1 MPCRYDIPVE
11 QQHGQ
16 GQDAVNLP
24 DSEINNVS
32 PFAHLLDTDG
42 IGYDTFIPGDDGL
55 IHTHHTSEQYRGARA
70 ESTAERLTN
79 SNEEESTAER
89 PADHNAEESSSGQP
103 AIDAQQP
110 SATHLDST
118 DEANKPGDK
127 YTADKTDTAESAENA
142 DSANIHLGA
151 GHPSRKSRRRG
162 AKMPHTAPEQPAT
175 TTAPAMG
182 TVFKPDG
189 SVDVTNASVH
199 AQTSPNNAE
208 PTDAQADAPQ
218 SGGNATD
225 EVTESITAAAS
236 LDDSEHPAQ
245 QPWKGFAARLGTAWA
260 TFHDG
265 VSTAW
270 SAVASFFSTVFGAIA
285 RGWHA
290 FASAIARGW
299 HAFTSLKAVHAVI
312 SALKFFKSRIW
323 DKRMRFSFAFYTI
336 VFIVVTAASVLGL
349 QWSVYS
355 EPTYA
360 KGQVV
365 DDQTKA
371 LNSVAGQLTS
381 FVSQIWLH
389 HSYQAW
395 LNFIVLGV
403 LYLTFILVINR
414 FWVAT
419 ALFGT
424 LMTVFAIANK
434 IKVEL
439 RNEPIIPA
447 DLQFV
452 TGGNGGSIMSFTTK
466 KDMVLIN
473 SAVTG
478 VIWLIVV
485 CVVLQFLDRRR
496 GLIPYTWKPSK
507 FVSVKNITAM
517 VCRWAA
523 AVLSIVLCVSFTW
536 GLSVTGSWAKN
547 FATGLSDAP
556 QLWSAMG
563 DATANGPAMNFLRL
577 AHVKI
582 MDKPNGYSKE
592 KMESL
597 AKKYAGEAEA
607 INQTRTANL
616 TDNTV
621 IMILS
626 ESFSDP
632 TRVPGVSFTED
643 PMPQIRA
650 IKSATTSGLML
661 SPGYGGGTANIEYQA
676 LTGLNMANYDSTLSI
691 AYQQLVPKL
700 KWTPTFNQ
708 IWNEANGKS
717 SSIAFHAYYRTLYL
731 RDSNYKKFGFS
742 KFYAIDGKPVLNGLS
757 HIDNNWAYYSDASF
771 YTSTVNTLFDSS
783 ASSTNQFIQMVTMQN
798 HLPYLDWY
806 SDNPFKGNG
815 GTSTN
820 MTEDERTSIETY
832 ARGVNYTDQATVD
845 FLNQL
850 NQIDRP
856 ITVIFYGDHL
866 PGIYSTASED
876 KANQI
881 ALHETDYFIWSNA
894 ASASATT
901 KLDDSTS
908 AYTSSNY
915 FMAQAAEHLNA
926 KVSPYLAF
934 LTEMHAAIPAISV
947 PASAGD
953 SSQPVYLDAEG
964 NRIRTK
970 NLTADQKD
978 LLHDYQ
984 LIQYDLTAGKQY
996 LKNTDFMTVAQ

>member
-1 MPCRYDIPVE
+1 MQAE
-11 QQHGQ
+11 Q
-16 GQDAVNLP
+16 GQRQHTGDDPNDAP
-24 DSEINNVS
+24 DNASL
-32 PFAHLLDTDG
+32 FAQLLDTDG
-42 IGYDTFIPGDDGL
+42 IGYETVAPGDDGL
-55 IHTHHTSEQYRGARA
+55 IHMHHTPAQDGISQTKSKTETEQD
-70 ESTAERLTN
+70 TV
-79 SNEEESTAER
+79 
-89 PADHNAEESSSGQP
+89 
-103 AIDAQQP
+103 
-110 SATHLDST
+110 ST
-118 DEANKPGDK
+118 DVKASE
-127 YTADKTDTAESAENA
+127 
-142 DSANIHLGA
+142 
-151 GHPSRKSRRRG
+151 
-162 AKMPHTAPEQPAT
+162 TAPKQPAT
-175 TTAPAMG
+175 KAAPPMG
-182 TVFKPDG
+182 AVFRPDR
-189 SVDVTNASVH
+189 SVDFTNS
-199 AQTSPNNAE
+199 S
-208 PTDAQADAPQ
+208 AD
-218 SGGNATD
+218 SSETTGD
-225 EVTESITAAAS
+225 SE
-236 LDDSEHPAQ
+236 DDSEEKDEPSTSADSSQ
-245 QPWKGFAARLGTAWA
+245 RSNDTADGTKAAGDSGFQARHAFARVAALLSKAWNTVRSA
-260 TFHDG
+260 

-270 SAVASFFSTVFGAIA
+270 AAVAAFFAPVFG
-285 RGWHA
+285 
-290 FASAIARGW
+290 AIARGW
-299 HAFTSLKAVHAVI
+299 HAFTSLKAVQVVF
-312 SALKFFKSRIW
+312 SACKFFKSRIW

-336 VFIVVTAASVLGL
+336 VFIVVTAASVIGL
-349 QWSVYS
+349 QWSVYT

-389 HSYQAW
+389 QSYQAW

-403 LYLTFILVINR
+403 LYLTVILVINR

-419 ALFGT
+419 AIFGT
-424 LMTVFAIANK
+424 LMTVFAIADK

-447 DLQFV
+447 DLQFI
-452 TGGNGGSIMSFTTK
+452 TGGNGDSIMSFITK
-466 KDMVLIN
+466 KDMILIN

-496 GLIPYTWKPSK
+496 GLIPYTWKRSE

-517 VCRWAA
+517 VCRWATA
-523 AVLSIVLCVSFTW
+523 ILSVVLCVSFTW
-536 GLSVTGSWAKN
+536 GLPVKGSWAKN

-556 QLWSAMG
+556 QLWSAMV
-563 DATANGPAMNFLRL
+563 DAAENGPTMNFLRL

-582 MDKPNGYSKE
+582 MDKPSGYSKE
-592 KMESL
+592 NMEAL
-597 AKKYAGEAEA
+597 AKKYAGEAET

-621 IMILS
+621 IMVLS

-676 LTGLNMANYDSTLSI
+676 LTGLNMANYDSSLSI

-717 SSIAFHAYYRTLYL
+717 SSVAFHAYSRTMYL
-731 RDSNYKKFGFS
+731 RDSNYKKFGFK
-742 KFYAIDGKPVLNGLS
+742 KFYATDGKPGLS
-757 HIDNNWAYYSDASF
+757 NLTPIDSGWCASDSSF
-771 YTSTVNTLFDSS
+771 YSGILANINTDAGS
-783 ASSTNQFIQMVTMQN
+783 NQFVQSVTMQN
-798 HLPYLDWY
+798 HLPYNDWY
-806 SDNPFKGNG
+806 QNNQFKDSGDTSSDISDDEK
-815 GTSTN
+815 TN
-820 MTEDERTSIETY
+820 IETY
-832 ARGVNYTDQATVD
+832 AKGVNYTDQATAN

-850 NQIDRP
+850 NKIKRP

-866 PGIYSTASED
+866 PGIYSTASEN
-876 KANQI
+876 KHNQI
-881 ALHETDYFIWSNA
+881 TLHETDYFIWSNA
-894 ASASATT
+894 ASASANT
-901 KLDDSTS
+901 KLDDTTS

-934 LTEMHAAIPAISV
+934 LTEMHVAIPAISI

-953 SSQPVYLDAEG
+953 ASKPVYLDADG
-964 NRIRTK
+964 NRIQPK
-970 NLTADQKD
+970 DLTTQQKE

-996 LKNTDFMTVAQ
+996 LKNTDFMAVSK

>member
-32 PFAHLLDTDG
+32 PFAHLLDTGG

-55 IHTHHTSEQYRGARA
+55 IHTHHTSEQYRDSRA
-70 ESTAERLTN
+70 ESATERLTN
-79 SNEEESTAER
+79 SNAEDSATER
-89 PADHNAEESSSGQP
+89 PADPNAKEPLPSLP

-110 SATHLDST
+110 SVTHLDST
-118 DEANKPGDK
+118 DGSNNPGGKPA
-127 YTADKTDTAESAENA
+127 ADKTDTTEPAEDAS
-142 DSANIHLGA
+142 SANIHLGA
-151 GHPSRKSRRRG
+151 GHINRKPRRQD
-162 AKMPHTAPEQPAT
+162 AKMPYTATEQSAT
-175 TTAPAMG
+175 KTAPAMG

-189 SVDVTNASVH
+189 SVDVTNASAH
-199 AQTSPNNAE
+199 AQTSPNNAK
-208 PTDAQADAPQ
+208 TTSAQADAPQ
-218 SGGNATD
+218 SSGNTTD
-225 EVTESITAAAS
+225 EAVEAIADAVS
-236 LDDSEHPAQ
+236 LDDSERPAQ

-270 SAVASFFSTVFGAIA
+270 LAVASFFSTVFGAIA

-299 HAFTSLKAVHAVI
+299 HAFTSLKAVHVVI

-323 DKRMRFSFAFYTI
+323 DKRMQFSFAFYTI

-389 HSYQAW
+389 QSYQAW

-478 VIWLIVV
+478 VIWLIAV

-496 GLIPYTWKPSK
+496 GLISYTWKPSQ

-523 AVLSIVLCVSFTW
+523 AVLSVVLCVSFTW
-536 GLSVTGSWAKN
+536 GLPVEGSWAKN

-556 QLWSAMG
+556 QLWNAMG
-563 DATANGPAMNFLRL
+563 DASNNGPAMNFLRL

-582 MDKPNGYSKE
+582 MDKPNGYSKAT
-592 KMESL
+592 MEAL
-597 AKKYAGEAEA
+597 ARKYAGEAET

-621 IMILS
+621 ILLLS

-676 LTGLNMANYDSTLSI
+676 LTGLSLANYDSSLSI

-717 SSIAFHAYYRTLYL
+717 SSVAFHAYYRNMYL
-731 RDSNYKKFGFS
+731 RNSNYKKFGFS
-742 KFYAIDGKPVLNGLS
+742 KFYAADGKPLLS
-757 HIDNNWAYYSDASF
+757 NLQPIDSGWYASDSSF
-771 YTSTVNTLFDSS
+771 YAEMLSRMNTTQEDG
-783 ASSTNQFIQMVTMQN
+783 QFIQAVSMQN
-798 HLPYLDWY
+798 HLPYNDWY
-806 SDNPFKGNG
+806 QNNQFKDAGD
-815 GTSTN
+815 TSTGISKS
-820 MTEDERTSIETY
+820 ERTGIETY
-832 ARGVNYTDQATVD
+832 AKGVNYTDQATAD
-845 FLNQL
+845 LLNQL
-850 NQIDRP
+850 NQVNTP

-866 PGIYSTASED
+866 PGLYSTALS
-876 KANQI
+876 KKKNAI
-881 ALHETDYFIWSNA
+881 TLHETDYFIWSNA

-953 SSQPVYLDAEG
+953 ASKPVYLDANG
-964 NRIRTK
+964 NRIQPK
-970 NLTADQKD
+970 NLTTQQKN

-996 LKNTDFMTVAQ
+996 LKNTSFMSVSK

>member
-1 MPCRYDIPVE
+1 M
-11 QQHGQ
+11 
-16 GQDAVNLP
+16 
-24 DSEINNVS
+24 
-32 PFAHLLDTDG
+32 
-42 IGYDTFIPGDDGL
+42 
-55 IHTHHTSEQYRGARA
+55 A
-70 ESTAERLTN
+70 ESSDLEQSADEQNHQPQPEPELTGAQQDGADN
-79 SNEEESTAER
+79 TSIQTLPSHKISDQSEPVDHSPTER
-89 PADHNAEESSSGQP
+89 PDNTVAAPEDADSSNGHAKHAASRFRATAVA
-103 AIDAQQP
+103 AITSIRAWWSRIFSPINTWIAQQWQRL
-110 SATHLDST
+110 SATR
-118 DEANKPGDK
+118 GF
-127 YTADKTDTAESAENA
+127 TACA
-142 DSANIHLGA
+142 A
-151 GHPSRKSRRRG
+151 G
-162 AKMPHTAPEQPAT
+162 
-175 TTAPAMG
+175 
-182 TVFKPDG
+182 
-189 SVDVTNASVH
+189 
-199 AQTSPNNAE
+199 
-208 PTDAQADAPQ
+208 
-218 SGGNATD
+218 
-225 EVTESITAAAS
+225 
-236 LDDSEHPAQ
+236 
-245 QPWKGFAARLGTAWA
+245 WA
-260 TFHDG
+260 
-265 VSTAW
+265 
-270 SAVASFFSTVFGAIA
+270 
-285 RGWHA
+285 
-290 FASAIARGW
+290 
-299 HAFTSLKAVHAVI
+299 
-312 SALKFFKSRIW
+312 FFKTRIW
-323 DKRMRFSFAFYTI
+323 DKRMRFPFAFYAI

-389 HSYQAW
+389 QSYQAW

-403 LYLTFILVINR
+403 LYLTVILVVNR

-424 LMTVFAIANK
+424 LMTVFAIADK
-434 IKVEL
+434 IKIEL

-447 DLQFV
+447 DLQFI
-452 TGGNGGSIMSFTTK
+452 TGGNGDSIMSFTTK
-466 KDMVLIN
+466 KDMILIN
-473 SAVTG
+473 SAVTR

-485 CVVLQFLDRRR
+485 CVALQFLDRRR
-496 GLIPYTWKPSK
+496 GLIPYTWKRSA

-523 AVLSIVLCVSFTW
+523 AVLSVVLCVSFTW
-536 GLSVTGSWAKN
+536 GLPVEGSWAKN

-556 QLWSAMG
+556 QLWNAIG
-563 DATANGPAMNFLRL
+563 DAAANGPIMNFLRL

-582 MDKPNGYSKE
+582 MDKPNEYSKE
-592 KMESL
+592 NMEAL
-597 AKKYAGEAEA
+597 AKKYAGEAET

-621 IMILS
+621 IMVLS

-632 TRVPGVSFTED
+632 TRVPGVSFAED

-676 LTGLNMANYDSTLSI
+676 LTGLNMANYDSSLSI

-717 SSIAFHAYYRTLYL
+717 SSIAFHAYYRTMYL

-742 KFYAIDGKPVLNGLS
+742 KFYAADGKPLLS
-757 HIDNNWAYYSDASF
+757 DLQPIDSGWYASDSSF
-771 YTSTVNTLFDSS
+771 YSEILTRIDTNQGD
-783 ASSTNQFIQMVTMQN
+783 NQFIQTVTMQN
-798 HLPYLDWY
+798 HLPYNDWY
-806 SDNPFKGNG
+806 QNNQFKDSGDTSSDI
-815 GTSTN
+815 SD
-820 MTEDERTSIETY
+820 DEKTSIETY
-832 ARGVNYTDQATVD
+832 AKGVNYTDQATVD

-850 NQIDRP
+850 NQINSP

-866 PGIYSTASED
+866 PGIYSTANED
-876 KANQI
+876 KPNQI
-881 ALHETDYFIWSNA
+881 TLHETDYFIWSNA

-901 KLDDSTS
+901 KLDDTSS

-915 FMAQAAEHLNA
+915 FMAQAAQHLNA

-947 PASAGD
+947 PASAND
-953 SSQPVYLDAEG
+953 ASKPVYLDADG
-964 NRIRTK
+964 NRIQPK
-970 NLTADQKD
+970 DLTTQQKE

-996 LKNTDFMTVAQ
+996 LKNTDFMAVLQ

>member
-1 MPCRYDIPVE
+1 MTWLKLCVAPGRVAGGPRFLEDFRAASPPLSIRNDSSISVKSAGTTQWLRSHSVTIQPLTRCLPRDSLVYAMPVRLCLVQDER
-11 QQHGQ
+11 GQ
-16 GQDAVNLP
+16 RQYTGDTPNDTP
-24 DSEINNVS
+24 DNASL
-32 PFAHLLDTDG
+32 FAQLLDTDG
-42 IGYDTFIPGDDGL
+42 IGYDTVIPGDDGL
-55 IHTHHTSEQYRGARA
+55 IHTHHTPAQQGTSP
-70 ESTAERLTN
+70 TN
-79 SNEEESTAER
+79 SETEIE
-89 PADHNAEESSSGQP
+89 Q
-103 AIDAQQP
+103 
-110 SATHLDST
+110 
-118 DEANKPGDK
+118 
-127 YTADKTDTAESAENA
+127 DTVDTNGKNS
-142 DSANIHLGA
+142 
-151 GHPSRKSRRRG
+151 K
-162 AKMPHTAPEQPAT
+162 TAPKQPAT
-175 TTAPAMG
+175 KTAPPIGA
-182 TVFKPDG
+182 VFRPDG
-189 SVDVTNASVH
+189 SVDFTNS
-199 AQTSPNNAE
+199 S
-208 PTDAQADAPQ
+208 AD
-218 SGGNATD
+218 SSKTTGD
-225 EVTESITAAAS
+225 SE
-236 LDDSEHPAQ
+236 DDSEEKDEPSTSADSSQ
-245 QPWKGFAARLGTAWA
+245 RSNETADGTKAAGGSGFQARHAFARVAALLGKAWNTVRSA
-260 TFHDG
+260 

-270 SAVASFFSTVFGAIA
+270 AAVVSFFAPVFGAIA
-285 RGWHA
+285 HGWRT
-290 FASAIARGW
+290 FVSTIVRGW
-299 HAFTSLKAVHAVI
+299 HAFTSLKAVQVFF
-312 SALKFFKSRIW
+312 SACKFFKTRIW

-336 VFIVVTAASVLGL
+336 VFIVVTAASVIGL

-365 DDQTKA
+365 DDQTKV
-371 LNSVAGQLTS
+371 LNSVVGQLTS

-389 HSYQAW
+389 QSYQAW

-478 VIWLIVV
+478 VIWLIAV
-485 CVVLQFLDRRR
+485 CVMLQFLDRRR

-507 FVSVKNITAM
+507 FISVKNITAM

-536 GLSVTGSWAKN
+536 GLPVEGSWAKN

-577 AHVKI
+577 VHVKI
-582 MDKPNGYSKE
+582 MDKPNGYSKAT
-592 KMESL
+592 METL
-597 AKKYAGEAEA
+597 AKKYAGEAET

-621 IMILS
+621 ILLLS

-632 TRVPGVSFTED
+632 TRVPGVSFAED

-650 IKSATTSGLML
+650 IKSTTTSGLML

-676 LTGLNMANYDSTLSI
+676 LTGLSMSNYDSSLSI

-717 SSIAFHAYYRTLYL
+717 SSVAFHAYYRNMYL

-742 KFYAIDGKPVLNGLS
+742 KFYAADGKPLLS
-757 HIDNNWAYYSDASF
+757 NLQPIDSSWYASDSSF
-771 YTSTVNTLFDSS
+771 YAEMLSRMNTTQEDG
-783 ASSTNQFIQMVTMQN
+783 QFIQAASMQN
-798 HLPYLDWY
+798 HLPYNDWY
-806 SDNPFKGNG
+806 QNNQFKDAGD
-815 GTSTN
+815 TSTGISKS
-820 MTEDERTSIETY
+820 ERTGIETY
-832 ARGVNYTDQATVD
+832 AKGVNYTDQATAD
-845 FLNQL
+845 LLNQL
-850 NQIDRP
+850 NQVNTP

-866 PGIYSTASED
+866 PGLYSTALS
-876 KANQI
+876 KKKNAI
-881 ALHETDYFIWSNA
+881 TLHETDYFIWSNA

-953 SSQPVYLDAEG
+953 ASKPVYLDANG
-964 NRIRTK
+964 NRIQLK
-970 NLTADQKD
+970 NLTTQQKD

-996 LKNTDFMTVAQ
+996 LKNTSFMSVSK

>member
-1 MPCRYDIPVE
+1 MTWLKLCVAPGRVAGGPRFLEDFRAASPPLSIRNDSSISVKSAGTTQWLRSHSVTIQPLTRCLPRDSLVYAMPVRLCLVQDER
-11 QQHGQ
+11 GQ
-16 GQDAVNLP
+16 RQYTGDTPNDTP
-24 DSEINNVS
+24 DNASL
-32 PFAHLLDTDG
+32 FAQLLDTDG
-42 IGYDTFIPGDDGL
+42 IGYDTVIPGDDGL
-55 IHTHHTSEQYRGARA
+55 IHTHHTPAQQGTSP
-70 ESTAERLTN
+70 TN
-79 SNEEESTAER
+79 SETEIE
-89 PADHNAEESSSGQP
+89 Q
-103 AIDAQQP
+103 
-110 SATHLDST
+110 
-118 DEANKPGDK
+118 
-127 YTADKTDTAESAENA
+127 DTVDTNGKNS
-142 DSANIHLGA
+142 
-151 GHPSRKSRRRG
+151 K
-162 AKMPHTAPEQPAT
+162 TAPKQPAT
-175 TTAPAMG
+175 NTAPPIGA
-182 TVFKPDG
+182 VFRPDG
-189 SVDVTNASVH
+189 SVDFTNS
-199 AQTSPNNAE
+199 S
-208 PTDAQADAPQ
+208 AD
-218 SGGNATD
+218 SSKTTGD
-225 EVTESITAAAS
+225 SE
-236 LDDSEHPAQ
+236 DDSEEKDEPSTSADSSQ
-245 QPWKGFAARLGTAWA
+245 RSNETADGTKAAGGSGFQARHAFARVAALLGKAWNTVRSA
-260 TFHDG
+260 

-270 SAVASFFSTVFGAIA
+270 AAVVSFFAPVFGAIA
-285 RGWHA
+285 HGWRT
-290 FASAIARGW
+290 FVSTIVRGW
-299 HAFTSLKAVHAVI
+299 HAFTSLKAVQVFF
-312 SALKFFKSRIW
+312 SACKFFKTRIW

-336 VFIVVTAASVLGL
+336 VFIVVTAASVIGL

-365 DDQTKA
+365 DDQTKV
-371 LNSVAGQLTS
+371 LNSVVGQLTS

-389 HSYQAW
+389 QSYQAW

-478 VIWLIVV
+478 VIWLIAV

-536 GLSVTGSWAKN
+536 GLPVEGSWAKN

-563 DATANGPAMNFLRL
+563 DASNNGPAMNFLRL

-592 KMESL
+592 KMQSL
-597 AKKYAGEAEA
+597 AKKYAGEAET

-632 TRVPGVSFTED
+632 TRVPGVSFAED

-676 LTGLNMANYDSTLSI
+676 LTGLNMANYDSSLSI

-708 IWNEANGKS
+708 IWNDNGGKQRS
-717 SSIAFHAYYRTLYL
+717 LAFHAFLRSMYL
-731 RDSNYKKFGFS
+731 RDGNYKKFGFS
-742 KFYAIDGKPVLNGLS
+742 QFYATDGKPTL
-757 HIDNNWAYYSDASF
+757 
-771 YTSTVNTLFDSS
+771 TNTAPIDSS
-783 ASSTNQFIQMVTMQN
+783 LYVSDESLYSNILSKIENDPSSYFIQTVTMQN
-798 HLPYLDWY
+798 HTPYYDWY
-806 SDNPFKGNG
+806 QNNQFKDAGD
-815 GTSTN
+815 TSTDI
-820 MTEDERTSIETY
+820 TEDERTSIETY
-832 ARGVNYTDQATVD
+832 AKGVNYTDQATAD

-881 ALHETDYFIWSNA
+881 TLHETDYFIWSNA

-947 PASAGD
+947 PASAED

-964 NRIRTK
+964 DRIRTK
-970 NLTADQKD
+970 NLTANQKE

>member
-1 MPCRYDIPVE
+1 MVTLPFSYCSVAHALSINGFACLHGAGTICLVE
-11 QQHGQ
+11 HEQ
-16 GQDAVNLP
+16 GQQQGAENRTDGGFGDA
-24 DSEINNVS
+24 SS
-32 PFAHLLDTDG
+32 FAELLDTNE
-42 IGYDTFIPGDDGL
+42 IGYYTVSPGDDGL
-55 IHTHHTSEQYRGARA
+55 IHTHNDATQDS
-70 ESTAERLTN
+70 ESTAETMTN
-79 SNEEESTAER
+79 QPTDTNAGQSATSQSVTSQSTRQASTSARPKDEKPTSEKPTVKEPTVEEKEPVHEESKREEPDHER
-89 PADHNAEESSSGQP
+89 
-103 AIDAQQP
+103 
-110 SATHLDST
+110 SASK
-118 DEANKPGDK
+118 A
-127 YTADKTDTAESAENA
+127 
-142 DSANIHLGA
+142 
-151 GHPSRKSRRRG
+151 
-162 AKMPHTAPEQPAT
+162 APPT
-175 TTAPAMG
+175 G
-182 TVFKPDG
+182 TVFRPDG
-189 SVDVTNASVH
+189 TVDFSNASPDTTASSQSTQTASAPANSLQSH
-199 AQTSPNNAE
+199 GDAAQPDT
-208 PTDAQADAPQ
+208 TD
-218 SGGNATD
+218 
-225 EVTESITAAAS
+225 TESADTP
-236 LDDSEHPAQ
+236 LHRMQ
-245 QPWKGFAARLGTAWA
+245 LGLQGFAARLSTAWGV
-260 TFHDG
+260 FRGG
-265 VSTAW
+265 VSTVFT
-270 SAVASFFSTVFGAIA
+270 AVASFLAPMFGAIA
-285 RGWHA
+285 RCWHA
-290 FASAIARGW
+290 FTSAISRGW
-299 HAFTSLKAVHAVI
+299 HAFVALKAVQAVW
-312 SALKFFKSRIW
+312 SALRFFKTRIW

-336 VFIVVTAASVLGL
+336 VFIVVTAASVIGL
-349 QWSVYS
+349 QWSVYT

-389 HSYQAW
+389 QSYQAW

-403 LYLTFILVINR
+403 LYLTIILVINR

-419 ALFGT
+419 AVFGT
-424 LMTVFAIANK
+424 LMTVFAIADK

-447 DLQFV
+447 DLQFI
-452 TGGNGGSIMSFTTK
+452 TGGNGDSIMSFTTK
-466 KDMVLIN
+466 KDMILIN

-496 GLIPYTWKPSK
+496 GLIPYTWKRSA

-517 VCRWAA
+517 VCRWATA
-523 AVLSIVLCVSFTW
+523 ILSVVLCVSFTW
-536 GLSVTGSWAKN
+536 GLPVEGSWVKN
-547 FATGLSDAP
+547 FATELSDAP
-556 QLWSAMG
+556 QLWNAMG
-563 DATANGPAMNFLRL
+563 DAAANGPTMNFLRL

-582 MDKPNGYSKE
+582 MDKPSGYSKE
-592 KMESL
+592 NMEAL
-597 AKKYAGEAEA
+597 AKKYAGEAEI

-621 IMILS
+621 IMVLS

-632 TRVPGVSFTED
+632 TRVPGVSFAED

-676 LTGLNMANYDSTLSI
+676 LTGLNMANYDSSLSI

-717 SSIAFHAYYRTLYL
+717 SSIAFHAYYRTMYL

-742 KFYAIDGKPVLNGLS
+742 KFYAADGKPMLS
-757 HIDNNWAYYSDASF
+757 NLTPIDSGWYASDSSFYSDILANI
-771 YTSTVNTLFDSS
+771 NTDEGS
-783 ASSTNQFIQMVTMQN
+783 NQFVQSVTMQS
-798 HLPYLDWY
+798 HLPYNDWY
-806 SDNPFKGNG
+806 QNNQFKDSGDTSSDISDDEK
-815 GTSTN
+815 TN
-820 MTEDERTSIETY
+820 IETY
-832 ARGVNYTDQATVD
+832 AKGVNYTDQATAD
-845 FLNQL
+845 FLNEL
-850 NQIDRP
+850 DQINRP

-876 KANQI
+876 KHNQI

-894 ASASATT
+894 ASASANTKMDDTT
-901 KLDDSTS
+901 SD
-908 AYTSSNY
+908 YTSSNY

-953 SSQPVYLDAEG
+953 ASKPVYLDADG
-964 NRIRTK
+964 NRIQPK
-970 NLTADQKD
+970 NLTTQQKE

-996 LKNTDFMTVAQ
+996 LKNTNFMTVAR

>member
-1 MPCRYDIPVE
+1 M
-11 QQHGQ
+11 
-16 GQDAVNLP
+16 
-24 DSEINNVS
+24 
-32 PFAHLLDTDG
+32 
-42 IGYDTFIPGDDGL
+42 
-55 IHTHHTSEQYRGARA
+55 A
-70 ESTAERLTN
+70 ESSDLEQSADEQNHQPQPEPELT
-79 SNEEESTAER
+79 
-89 PADHNAEESSSGQP
+89 G
-103 AIDAQQP
+103 AQQ
-110 SATHLDST
+110 D
-118 DEANKPGDK
+118 G
-127 YTADKTDTAESAENA
+127 ADNTSIQT
-142 DSANIHLGA
+142 L
-151 GHPSRKSRRRG
+151 PSRKISDQAEPVDHSPTERPDNTV
-162 AKMPHTAPEQPAT
+162 AAPE
-175 TTAPAMG
+175 
-182 TVFKPDG
+182 
-189 SVDVTNASVH
+189 
-199 AQTSPNNAE
+199 
-208 PTDAQADAPQ
+208 DAD
-218 SGGNATD
+218 SSNGH
-225 EVTESITAAAS
+225 VKHAAS
-236 LDDSEHPAQ
+236 RFRATAVAAITSIRARWSRIFSPINTWIAQ
-245 QPWKGFAARLGTAWA
+245 QWQRLSATRGFTACAAGWA
-260 TFHDG
+260 
-265 VSTAW
+265 
-270 SAVASFFSTVFGAIA
+270 
-285 RGWHA
+285 
-290 FASAIARGW
+290 
-299 HAFTSLKAVHAVI
+299 
-312 SALKFFKSRIW
+312 FFKTRIW

-365 DDQTKA
+365 DNQTKA

-389 HSYQAW
+389 QSYQAW

-424 LMTVFAIANK
+424 LMTVFAIADK

-447 DLQFV
+447 DLQFIA
-452 TGGNGGSIMSFTTK
+452 GGNGGSIMSFTTK
-466 KDMVLIN
+466 KDMILIN

-496 GLIPYTWKPSK
+496 GLIPYTWKRPE

-517 VCRWAA
+517 VCRWVA
-523 AVLSIVLCVSFTW
+523 AVLSVVLCVSFTW
-536 GLSVTGSWAKN
+536 GLPVEGSWAKN
-547 FATGLSDAP
+547 FASGLSDAP
-556 QLWSAMG
+556 QLWNAMG
-563 DATANGPAMNFLRL
+563 DAAANGPAMNFLRL

-582 MDKPNGYSKE
+582 MDKPNGYNKKS
-592 KMESL
+592 MEIL
-597 AKKYAGEAEA
+597 AKKYAREADT

-621 IMILS
+621 IMVLS

-632 TRVPGVSFTED
+632 TRVPGVSFAED
-643 PMPQIRA
+643 PMPQIRV

-676 LTGLNMANYDSTLSI
+676 LTGLSMANYDSSLSI

-717 SSIAFHAYYRTLYL
+717 SSIAFHAYYRTMYL
-731 RDSNYKKFGFS
+731 RDSNYKKFGFA
-742 KFYAIDGKPVLNGLS
+742 KFFAADGKPELDTLQP
-757 HIDNNWAYYSDASF
+757 IDSGWYASDASF
-771 YTSTVNTLFDSS
+771 YSSMLNRINTDGGK
-783 ASSTNQFIQMVTMQN
+783 NQFIQSVTMQN
-798 HLPYLDWY
+798 HLPYNDWY
-806 SDNPFKGNG
+806 QNNQFQDSGDTSSDI
-815 GTSTN
+815 SD
-820 MTEDERTSIETY
+820 DEKTSIETY
-832 ARGVNYTDQATVD
+832 AKGVNYTDQATAD
-845 FLNQL
+845 LLDQL

-866 PGIYSTASED
+866 PGIYSTANED
-876 KANQI
+876 KHNQI
-881 ALHETDYFIWSNA
+881 TLHETDYFIWSNA

-901 KLDDSTS
+901 KLDDASS

-915 FMAQAAEHLNA
+915 FMAQAAQHLNA
-926 KVSPYLAF
+926 KVSSYLAF

-953 SSQPVYLDAEG
+953 SSKPVYLDANG
-964 NRIRTK
+964 NRIQPK
-970 NLTADQKD
+970 DLTTQQKE

-996 LKNTDFMTVAQ
+996 LKNTDFVAVSK

>member
-1 MPCRYDIPVE
+1 ME

-55 IHTHHTSEQYRGARA
+55 IHTHHTSEQYRGARTESAA
-70 ESTAERLTN
+70 EHLTN
-79 SNEEESTAER
+79 SNEEESTAEH
-89 PADHNAEESSSGQP
+89 PADPNAEESSPGLP

-118 DEANKPGDK
+118 DNAHPTGDDA
-127 YTADKTDTAESAENA
+127 TDKTVTAEST
-142 DSANIHLGA
+142 DGTSSANIQPGT
-151 GHPSRKSRRRG
+151 GHPSRKPRRQG

-175 TTAPAMG
+175 ATAPAMG

-189 SVDVTNASVH
+189 SVDVTNASAH
-199 AQTSPNNAE
+199 AQASPNNAE

-270 SAVASFFSTVFGAIA
+270 LAAASFFSTVFGAIA

-299 HAFTSLKAVHAVI
+299 HAFTSLKAVHVVI

-389 HSYQAW
+389 QSYQAW

-478 VIWLIVV
+478 VIWLIAV

-496 GLIPYTWKPSK
+496 GLISYTWKPSK

-523 AVLSIVLCVSFTW
+523 AMLSIVLCVSFTW

-547 FATGLSDAP
+547 FAAGLSDAP

-597 AKKYAGEAEA
+597 AKKYASEAEA

-676 LTGLNMANYDSTLSI
+676 LTGLNMANYDSSLSI

-742 KFYAIDGKPVLNGLS
+742 KFYAIDEKPILNGLS

-771 YTSTVNTLFDSS
+771 YTSTVNTLFNSS
-783 ASSTNQFIQMVTMQN
+783 ASSTNQFIQMITMQN

-815 GTSTN
+815 DTSTN

>member
-1 MPCRYDIPVE
+1 M
-11 QQHGQ
+11 QAKQ
-16 GQDAVNLP
+16 GQRQHTGNDPNDAP
-24 DSEINNVS
+24 DNASL
-32 PFAHLLDTDG
+32 FAQLLDTDG
-42 IGYDTFIPGDDGL
+42 IGYDTVIPGDDGL
-55 IHTHHTSEQYRGARA
+55 IHTHHTLAQDGTSP
-70 ESTAERLTN
+70 TN
-79 SNEEESTAER
+79 SETETEQDTV
-89 PADHNAEESSSGQP
+89 
-103 AIDAQQP
+103 
-110 SATHLDST
+110 ST
-118 DEANKPGDK
+118 DVKASE
-127 YTADKTDTAESAENA
+127 TASK
-142 DSANIHLGA
+142 
-151 GHPSRKSRRRG
+151 
-162 AKMPHTAPEQPAT
+162 QPAT
-175 TTAPAMG
+175 KAAPPMG
-182 TVFKPDG
+182 AVFGPDG
-189 SVDVTNASVH
+189 SVDFTNS
-199 AQTSPNNAE
+199 S
-208 PTDAQADAPQ
+208 AD
-218 SGGNATD
+218 SSETTGD
-225 EVTESITAAAS
+225 SE
-236 LDDSEHPAQ
+236 DDSEEKDEPSTSADSSQ
-245 QPWKGFAARLGTAWA
+245 RSNDTADGTKAAGDSGFQARHTFARVAALLSKAWN
-260 TFHDG
+260 TVRST

-270 SAVASFFSTVFGAIA
+270 AAVAAFFAPVFGAIA
-285 RGWHA
+285 H
-290 FASAIARGW
+290 GW
-299 HAFTSLKAVHAVI
+299 HAFTSLKAVQVVF
-312 SALKFFKSRIW
+312 SACKFFKSRIW

-336 VFIVVTAASVLGL
+336 VFIVVTAASVIGL

-389 HSYQAW
+389 QSYQAW

-419 ALFGT
+419 AIFGT
-424 LMTVFAIANK
+424 LMTVFAIADK

-447 DLQFV
+447 DLQFI
-452 TGGNGGSIMSFTTK
+452 TGGNGDSIMSFTTK
-466 KDMVLIN
+466 KDMILIN

-496 GLIPYTWKPSK
+496 GLIPYTWKRSE

-517 VCRWAA
+517 VCRWATA
-523 AVLSIVLCVSFTW
+523 ILSVVLCVSFTW
-536 GLSVTGSWAKN
+536 GLPVTGSWAKN

-592 KMESL
+592 TMEAL
-597 AKKYAGEAEA
+597 AKKYAGEAET

-621 IMILS
+621 ILLLS

-632 TRVPGVSFTED
+632 TRVPGVSFAED

-676 LTGLNMANYDSTLSI
+676 LTGLSMSNYDSSLSI

-717 SSIAFHAYYRTLYL
+717 SSVAFHAYYRNMYL

-742 KFYAIDGKPVLNGLS
+742 KFYAIDGKPILNGLS
-757 HIDNNWAYYSDASF
+757 HIDNNWDYYSDASF
-771 YTSTVNTLFDSS
+771 YTSTVNTSFNSS
-783 ASSTNQFIQMVTMQN
+783 APSTNRFIQMVTMQN

-815 GTSTN
+815 DTSTN
-820 MTEDERTSIETY
+820 ITEDERTSIETY
-832 ARGVNYTDQATVD
+832 ARGVNYTDQATAD

-881 ALHETDYFIWSNA
+881 TLHETDYFIWSNT

-915 FMAQAAEHLNA
+915 FMAQAAEHLSA

-964 NRIRTK
+964 NRIRAK
-970 NLTADQKD
+970 NLTANQKE

>member
-1 MPCRYDIPVE
+1 MAE
-11 QQHGQ
+11 SS
-16 GQDAVNLP
+16 
-24 DSEINNVS
+24 DSEQSADEQNHQPQPEPELTGAQRGGADNTSIQTLPSRKISDQAELVDHS
-32 PFAHLLDTDG
+32 PT
-42 IGYDTFIPGDDGL
+42 
-55 IHTHHTSEQYRGARA
+55 
-70 ESTAERLTN
+70 
-79 SNEEESTAER
+79 ER
-89 PADHNAEESSSGQP
+89 PDNTVAASEDADSSNGHVKHAASRLRTTAVA
-103 AIDAQQP
+103 AITSIRAWWSRIFSPINTWIAQQLQRL
-110 SATHLDST
+110 SATH
-118 DEANKPGDK
+118 GF
-127 YTADKTDTAESAENA
+127 TACAAGWALFKT
-142 DSANIHLGA
+142 
-151 GHPSRKSRRRG
+151 
-162 AKMPHTAPEQPAT
+162 
-175 TTAPAMG
+175 
-182 TVFKPDG
+182 
-189 SVDVTNASVH
+189 
-199 AQTSPNNAE
+199 
-208 PTDAQADAPQ
+208 
-218 SGGNATD
+218 
-225 EVTESITAAAS
+225 
-236 LDDSEHPAQ
+236 
-245 QPWKGFAARLGTAWA
+245 
-260 TFHDG
+260 
-265 VSTAW
+265 
-270 SAVASFFSTVFGAIA
+270 
-285 RGWHA
+285 
-290 FASAIARGW
+290 
-299 HAFTSLKAVHAVI
+299 
-312 SALKFFKSRIW
+312 RIW
-323 DKRMRFSFAFYTI
+323 DKRMRFPFAFYAI

-389 HSYQAW
+389 QSYQAW

-424 LMTVFAIANK
+424 LMTVFAIADK

-447 DLQFV
+447 DLQFI
-452 TGGNGGSIMSFTTK
+452 TGGNGDSIMSFTTK
-466 KDMVLIN
+466 KDMILIN

-485 CVVLQFLDRRR
+485 CVALQFLDRRR
-496 GLIPYTWKPSK
+496 GLIPYTWKRSE
-507 FVSVKNITAM
+507 FVSAKNITAM
-517 VCRWAA
+517 VCRWVA
-523 AVLSIVLCVSFTW
+523 AVLSVVLCVSFTW
-536 GLSVTGSWAKN
+536 GLPVEGSWAKN
-547 FATGLSDAP
+547 FASGLSDAP

-582 MDKPNGYSKE
+582 MDKPSGYSKE
-592 KMESL
+592 TMEAL
-597 AKKYAGEAEA
+597 VKKYAGEAET

-621 IMILS
+621 ILLLS

-632 TRVPGVSFTED
+632 TRVPGVSFAED

-676 LTGLNMANYDSTLSI
+676 LTGLSMSNYDSSLSI

-717 SSIAFHAYYRTLYL
+717 SSVAFHAYYRNMYL

-742 KFYAIDGKPVLNGLS
+742 KFYAADGKPLLS
-757 HIDNNWAYYSDASF
+757 NLQPIDSGWYASDSSF
-771 YTSTVNTLFDSS
+771 YAEMLSRMNTTQEDG
-783 ASSTNQFIQMVTMQN
+783 QFIQAASMQN
-798 HLPYLDWY
+798 HLPYNDWY
-806 SDNPFKGNG
+806 QNNQFKDAGD
-815 GTSTN
+815 TSTGISKS
-820 MTEDERTSIETY
+820 ERAGIETY
-832 ARGVNYTDQATVD
+832 AKGVNYTDQATAD
-845 FLNQL
+845 LLNQL
-850 NQIDRP
+850 NQVNTP

-866 PGIYSTASED
+866 PGLYSTALS
-876 KANQI
+876 KKKNAI
-881 ALHETDYFIWSNA
+881 TLHETDYFIWSNA

-915 FMAQAAEHLNA
+915 FMVQAAEHLNA

-953 SSQPVYLDAEG
+953 SSKPVYLDADG
-964 NRIRTK
+964 NRIQPK
-970 NLTADQKD
+970 DLTTQQKE

-996 LKNTDFMTVAQ
+996 LKNTDFMAVSK

>member
-1 MPCRYDIPVE
+1 MTWLKLCVAPGRVVGSHAFLEDFRAASPPLSIRNDSSISVRSGSTAQWLRSHSVIVQPLTRCLPRDSLVYAMPVRLCLVQDE
-11 QQHGQ
+11 Q
-16 GQDAVNLP
+16 GQRQYAGDTSHDTP
-24 DSEINNVS
+24 DNASLFEQ
-32 PFAHLLDTDG
+32 LLDTDG
-42 IGYDTFIPGDDGL
+42 IGYDTVIPGDDGL
-55 IHTHHTSEQYRGARA
+55 IHTHHTPAQQGTSP
-70 ESTAERLTN
+70 TN
-79 SNEEESTAER
+79 SETEIEQDTVDTNDKTSETA
-89 PADHNAEESSSGQP
+89 PKQP
-103 AIDAQQP
+103 AVKAAPPI
-110 SATHLDST
+110 
-118 DEANKPGDK
+118 
-127 YTADKTDTAESAENA
+127 
-142 DSANIHLGA
+142 GA
-151 GHPSRKSRRRG
+151 
-162 AKMPHTAPEQPAT
+162 
-175 TTAPAMG
+175 
-182 TVFKPDG
+182 VFRPDG
-189 SVDVTNASVH
+189 SVDF
-199 AQTSPNNAE
+199 
-208 PTDAQADAPQ
+208 TDSSAD
-218 SGGNATD
+218 SSKTTGD
-225 EVTESITAAAS
+225 SE
-236 LDDSEHPAQ
+236 DDSEEKDEPSTSADSSQ
-245 QPWKGFAARLGTAWA
+245 RSNETAEDIKTPGDSGFQARHAFTGVAALLGKAWNTVRSA
-260 TFHDG
+260 

-270 SAVASFFSTVFGAIA
+270 AAVVSFFAPVFGAIA
-285 RGWHA
+285 HGWRT
-290 FASAIARGW
+290 FASTIVRGW
-299 HAFTSLKAVHAVI
+299 HAFTSLKAVQVVF
-312 SALKFFKSRIW
+312 SACKFFKTRIW

-336 VFIVVTAASVLGL
+336 VFIVVTAASVIGL
-349 QWSVYS
+349 QWSVYT

-389 HSYQAW
+389 QSYQAW

-403 LYLTFILVINR
+403 LYLTIILVINR

-419 ALFGT
+419 AVFGT
-424 LMTVFAIANK
+424 LMTVFAIADK

-447 DLQFV
+447 DLQFI
-452 TGGNGGSIMSFTTK
+452 TGGNGDSIMSFTTK
-466 KDMVLIN
+466 KDMILIN

-496 GLIPYTWKPSK
+496 GLIPYTWKRSA
-507 FVSVKNITAM
+507 FVSAKNITAM
-517 VCRWAA
+517 VCRWATA
-523 AVLSIVLCVSFTW
+523 ILSVVLCVSFTW
-536 GLSVTGSWAKN
+536 GLSVEGSWAKN

-556 QLWSAMG
+556 QLWNAMG
-563 DATANGPAMNFLRL
+563 DATANGPTMNFLRL

-582 MDKPNGYSKE
+582 MDKPNEYSKE
-592 KMESL
+592 NMEAL
-597 AKKYAGEAEA
+597 AKKYAGEAET
-607 INQTRTANL
+607 INQMRTANL

-621 IMILS
+621 IMVLS

-650 IKSATTSGLML
+650 IKSATTSGFML

-676 LTGLNMANYDSTLSI
+676 LTGLNMANYDSSLSI

-717 SSIAFHAYYRTLYL
+717 SSVAFHAYYRTMYL

-742 KFYAIDGKPVLNGLS
+742 KFYAIDGKPLLNGLS
-757 HIDNNWAYYSDASF
+757 RVDNNWNYSDSSF
-771 YTSTVNTLFDSS
+771 Y
-783 ASSTNQFIQMVTMQN
+783 SSTLKYAFTSRATNIFLQMVTMQN
-798 HLPYLDWY
+798 HLPYNDWY
-806 SDNPFKGNG
+806 PDNQFKGSG
-815 GTSTN
+815 DTSTN
-820 MTEDERTSIETY
+820 ISEEEKSSIETY
-832 ARGVNYTDQATVD
+832 AKGVNYTDQATAD

-850 NQIDRP
+850 NQINRP

-866 PGIYSTASED
+866 PGIYSTASEN
-876 KANQI
+876 KHNQI
-881 ALHETDYFIWSNA
+881 TLHETDYFIWSNA
-894 ASASATT
+894 ASASANT
-901 KLDDSTS
+901 KLDDTTS

-953 SSQPVYLDAEG
+953 ASEPVYLDAEG
-964 NRIRTK
+964 NRILTK
-970 NLTADQKD
+970 DLTAGQKA

-996 LKNTDFMTVAQ
+996 LKNTDFMTVAK